1 MEIIRCMWGR
11 IRMSTIG
18 FVKIKADIIY
28 TIHLRNRAKEK
39 ELRSLISFTLWK
51 LKYGDHSENSNP
63 RKNSEINQH
72 KGVIHHSLH

>member
-1 MEIIRCMWGR
+1 MWER

-18 FVKIKADIIY
+18 FVKIKADII
-28 TIHLRNRAKEK
+28 AKEK

-63 RKNSEINQH
+63 RKNTEINQH